1 MPKFLRECGASLLV
15 TDFSPLREVRR
26 CKEEICKRVSDSV
39 AVHEV
44 DAHNVVP
51 LWVASDKLEYSART
65 IRAKITK
72 RLSDY
77 LVDFPDIEVEPPAGK
92 WVATENHSI
101 DWDDLIAD
109 VLRLDLELF
118 YKHKTNHVD
127 VRTLTLCD

>member
-1 MPKFLRECGASLLV
+1 MV

-109 VLRLDLELF
+109 VLRLDLELELF
-118 YKHKTNHVD
+118 HKPKTNHVD
-127 VRTLTLCD
+127 MLTLT